1 MVEEENRKLENLVKQ
16 YESKFTSI
24 SNAKMEFGDKNQ
36 KLIVEL
42 ENVRKSLIDESVE
55 YENKLLESKNEKSE
69 LLKNY
74 NLLLSSVNKMN
85 SDLGLK
91 EGIINVRFQYIIIY

>member
-1 MVEEENRKLENLVKQ
+1 M
-16 YESKFTSI
+16 
-24 SNAKMEFGDKNQ
+24 
-36 KLIVEL
+36 

-74 NLLLSSVNKMN
+74 NLNKFN
-85 SDLGLK
+85 C
-91 EGIINVRFQYIIIY
+91 EIA

>member
-1 MVEEENRKLENLVKQ
+1 
-16 YESKFTSI
+16 
-24 SNAKMEFGDKNQ
+24 MEFGEKNQ

-74 NLLLSSVNKMN
+74 NLLLSSFNKMN

-91 EGIINVRFQYIIIY
+91 EGITNVRSQYIFK